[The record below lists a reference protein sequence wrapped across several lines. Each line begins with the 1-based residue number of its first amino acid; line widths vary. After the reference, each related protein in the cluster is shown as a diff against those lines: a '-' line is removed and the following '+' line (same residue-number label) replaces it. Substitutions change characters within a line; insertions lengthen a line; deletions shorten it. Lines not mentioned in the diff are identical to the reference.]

1 MASYASDVR
10 NELAH
15 KFDTDKKC
23 LRAELAALLD
33 IGAVDIDNKRIFETS
48 NAAIARKVI
57 KLMKKIYPDTKIEVA
72 AVRTKILFKT
82 MKYYVRIFFSGKNNF
97 DDENF
102 FDSREEKISYLRGAF
117 LANGSVAKPESY
129 YRLDISA
136 DTKAKANFIKKIL
149 TKLRFNP
156 CMYKRRDL
164 FVTYLQDSESVCDFL
179 AIIGADNAVDRFESA
194 RNLKEIHE
202 QVNRLMNLELAS
214 LNKAVETAQKQL
226 SDIRTLLR
234 NHVAVND
241 KLREAMD
248 VRLVNPS
255 DTVGELAEKI
265 YITREGLVYRFRKIH
280 EIAEKIRSKH

>member
-15 KFDTDKKC
+15 KFDNDKNC
-23 LRAELAALLD
+23 LRAELTALLD
-33 IGAVDIDNKRIFETS
+33 IGAVDIDNKK
-48 NAAIARKVI
+48 KVI

-136 DTKAKANFIKKIL
+136 DNKSKANFIRKIFA
-149 TKLRFNP
+149 KLYFNASF
-156 CMYKRRDL
+156 YKRGD
-164 FVTYLQDSESVCDFL
+164 VYVNYLHDSESICDFL
-179 AIIGADNAVDRFESA
+179 GMIGADNAVDRFESA
-194 RNLKEIHE
+194 RNLKEIHS

-214 LNKAVETAQKQL
+214 LNKSVDTAQKQL
-226 SDIRTLLR
+226 ADIKVLLK
-234 NHVAVND
+234 NNVVVNN

-248 VRLVNPS
+248 VRLINPLA
-255 DTVGELAEKI
+255 TVGELAGKI

-280 EIAEKIRSKH
+280 EIAENLRRKNLDK